1 MNKTGIYIRVST
13 EEQALHGFSIRA
25 QKEKLE
31 SYCKIKEWK
40 IFDIYIDEG
49 ISGKNINERKSLVR
63 LIDDIKNKNVDNVLV
78 YKIDRLTRS
87 TKDLIDLIDL
97 FNKYNC
103 SFNSLTESIDTETST
118 GRMFIK
124 IIGIFAEFER
134 ETIVERVRFGLE
146 RKVKEGYTIA
156 NKNISF
162 GYIKNKGEK
171 IQKID
176 LEKSIIVKD
185 IFNYFLK
192 NKNYSCTAN
201 LINKKYK
208 TKKFN
213 YKKIKNIL
221 INKTYIGYVRYG
233 INKNNYFEIKGRH
246 EPLIDENIFYKTK
259 KIIDEKNIK
268 NTCHICGTKLTK
280 KSCKYFSVKKNKKII
295 YKYFYC
301 KKCSKKF
308 TVKIV

>member
-13 EEQALHGFSIRA
+13 EEQALNGFSIRA
-25 QKEKLE
+25 QKEKLQ
-31 SYCKIKEWK
+31 SYCHIKDWE

-49 ISGKNINERKSLVR
+49 ISGKNINERKSLIK
-63 LIDDIKNKNVDNVLV
+63 LIDDIKNKNINNVLV

-103 SFNSLTESIDTETST
+103 AFNSLTESIDTETST

-134 ETIVERVRFGLE
+134 ETIVERVKFGLE

-162 GYIKNKGEK
+162 GYTKNRGEK

-176 LEKSIIVKD
+176 REKAKIIKD
-185 IFNYFLK
+185 IFNLFLK
-192 NKNYSCTAN
+192 NKNYSLTAN
-201 LINKKYK
+201 IINKKYK

-213 YKKIKNIL
+213 YKNIKNIL

-233 INKNNYFEIKGRH
+233 INKNNFFEIKGKH
-246 EPLIDENIFYKTK
+246 ESIIDENIFYKVK
-259 KIIDEKNIK
+259 KLIDEKSIK
-268 NTCHICGTKLTK
+268 NICQICGSRLIK
-280 KSCKYFSVKKNKKII
+280 KSCKYFSVRKNKKII

-301 KKCSKKF
+301 KKCGKNLQ
-308 TVKIV
+308 